1 MAITVTQ
8 LNKYIKNLLETD
20 INLSQV
26 SIKGEISNFKFS
38 APGFTELNDGRWYK
52 IILNLPL
59 GDSRLDGFQ
68 KRMVY
73 SFWTAFGHSIVF
85 SII

>member
-26 SIKGEISNFKFS
+26 SVKGEISNFKLHS
-38 APGFTELNDGRWYK
+38 SGHCYMTIKDE
-52 IILNLPL
+52 
-59 GDSRLDGFQ
+59 
-68 KRMVY
+68 
-73 SFWTAFGHSIVF
+73 TAQIRAVMFKTYTS
-85 SII
+85 S